1 MTMATASA
9 HKEEIMDSVKWPAPF
24 HFRFV
29 EESEFAGSEPCLI
42 LYSDGQE
49 LLGELERFSPEEG
62 LLKVVFGDE
71 ASIVRLQNV
80 NQLRLLRPVRL
91 NRSLELPGIEDG
103 AVVQPSEKQHF
114 MVKFRGGKELCGE
127 TVGFVA
133 GKTGIYLFPT
143 HSADAVERYFLPAR
157 SVESY
162 QIGDAIGQIL
172 IDEHIATENDIKA
185 GLDEQQKLRSQRIG
199 EYLTGDQIVS
209 PEQLVKAL
217 KRQQAGS
224 NLRLGDA
231 LIQEKLITPEQLE
244 EALSRQRNDR
254 KKALGEI
261 LIGMGVVNEDTVKR
275 MLAKKLG
282 IPFIDVRKFRV
293 DLATVQLV
301 PPGFVYKYTIL
312 PLYKTDKTLI
322 VAMEDP
328 MNWAPLD
335 ELRFLTNMSI
345 APVMAL
351 REDILF
357 AIEQYYKS
365 KPSGPKIGDL
375 ASELMGAEEKEELP
389 EEAVAESDNTLVRL
403 VNKMIVDACHQGA
416 SDIHVES
423 YPGKRSTKVRF
434 RKDGSLVDYFEFPP
448 NFRSALVS
456 RIKIMAK
463 LNISEKR
470 RPQDGKIEMMLQ
482 EGGRVELRVTTVPTA
497 NGLED
502 IVLRVLAAAQAIP
515 IDELDLAQDILAKV
529 KRLVSKPYGL
539 FLICGPTGSGKTTTL
554 HSVLGYINTA
564 DRKIWTAED
573 PVEITQDGL
582 RQVQVN
588 ANIGWTFAAAMRS
601 FLRAD
606 PDIIMVGEMRDA
618 ETAKIGIEAS
628 LTGHLVC
635 STLHTNS
642 APEIMVRLLDMG
654 MDPFNFSDALL
665 GILAQRLAKRCC
677 RQCKKTYRAS
687 ASEIHE
693 LVQEYCLDTMLDPKE
708 VYREWQKNYADQGG
722 EFSLSAANGCVE
734 CNGTGYKGRIG
745 LHEFLEA
752 TPAVRKLIQN
762 RATVEELLRTA
773 ASQGMRT
780 LKQDGIRKILQ
791 GHTDIHQI
799 RAVCS

>member
-1 MTMATASA
+1 MKSGAKSIRS
-9 HKEEIMDSVKWPAPF
+9 EEGMEPLKWPAPF
-24 HFRFV
+24 HFRF
-29 EESEFAGSEPCLI
+29 EEEPEGVASEPCLI
-42 LYSDGQE
+42 LYNDGKE
-49 LLGELERFSPEEG
+49 LLGDLERFSPEEG
-62 LLKVVFGDE
+62 FLKVVFGNDV
-71 ASIVRLQNV
+71 SIVRLQTV
-80 NQLRLLRPVRL
+80 NQLRLVRPVRL
-91 NRSLELPGIEDG
+91 ERSLDWPGLDEDG
-103 AVVQPSEKQHF
+103 IFQPSEKQPF
-114 MVKFRGGKELCGE
+114 SVKFTGGKELSGE
-127 TVGFVA
+127 TIGFVA
-133 GKTGIYLFPT
+133 GKSGLYLFQANA
-143 HSADAVERYFLPAR
+143 ADAVERYFLPAQ

-162 QIGDAIGQIL
+162 RIGDAIGQML
-172 IDEHIATENDIKA
+172 IDEHVATEIDIRA

-199 EYLTGDQIVS
+199 EYLTGEQIVT
-209 PEQLVKAL
+209 PEQLVTAL

-261 LIGMGVVNEDTVKR
+261 LIGMGIVDEDTVKR

-282 IPFIDVRKFRV
+282 IPFVNVCKFRV
-293 DLATVQLV
+293 DLNTIQLV
-301 PPGFVYKYTIL
+301 PASFVSKYTIL

-351 REDILF
+351 REDILV
-357 AIEQYYKS
+357 AIDQYYKS
-365 KPSGPKIGDL
+365 RPAGQKIGDL
-375 ASELMGAEEKEELP
+375 ASELMSAEEKEELP

-403 VNKMIVDACHQGA
+403 VNKMVIDACHQGA
-416 SDIHVES
+416 SDIHIES
-423 YPGKRSTKVRF
+423 YPGKRSTRVRF

-448 NFRSALVS
+448 NFRNALIS

-470 RPQDGKIEMMLQ
+470 RPQDGKIEMIPQ
-482 EGGRVELRVTTVPTA
+482 EGGRIELRVATVPTA

-502 IVLRVLAAAQAIP
+502 IVLRVLAAAKAIP
-515 IDELDLAQDILAKV
+515 IDDLDLAPDMLVKV
-529 KRLVSKPYGL
+529 KNLVKKPYGL

-554 HSVLGYINTA
+554 HSVLGYINTH

-628 LTGHLVC
+628 LTGHLVF

-642 APEIMVRLLDMG
+642 APESMVRLLDMG

-677 RQCKKTYRAS
+677 RHCRKTYRAS
-687 ASEIHE
+687 GGEIHE
-693 LVQEYCLDTMLDPKE
+693 LAQEYCLGTQLDPKA
-708 VYREWQKNYADQGG
+708 VYQEWLKKYSGPGG
-722 EFSLSAANGCVE
+722 AFSLSAANGCVE

-752 TPAVRKLIQN
+752 TPAVKKPIQS
-762 RATVEELLRTA
+762 RATVEALVNVA
-773 ASQGMRT
+773 ISQGMRT
-780 LKQDGIRKILQ
+780 LKQDGIQKILQ